1 MPIISLFV
9 SAIEVLWKMAVESL
23 FLLFYI
29 WRPASYADY
38 FSLARLRAVGF
49 ELSYVTEL
57 VVWDLVL
64 SALADRSWA
73 ISADFLYRSWMSFF
87 CSISSLAF
95 SVYNASLRSISWS
108 SKLVRY
114 YLDFR
119 SSIWLLSILG
129 CERGYDIIRMG
140 QARLWWAEHYF

>member
-9 SAIEVLWKMAVESL
+9 SAIEVLWNMAVESL

-49 ELSYVTEL
+49 VLSYVTEL

-64 SALADRSWA
+64 SALADRS
-73 ISADFLYRSWMSFF
+73 
-87 CSISSLAF
+87 
-95 SVYNASLRSISWS
+95 
-108 SKLVRY
+108 
-114 YLDFR
+114 
-119 SSIWLLSILG
+119 
-129 CERGYDIIRMG
+129 
-140 QARLWWAEHYF
+140 